1 MTKVRR
7 ALISVSDKRGI
18 VEFAKGLRELGVEIL
33 STGGTAKLV
42 EEAGISVR
50 SVSDYT
56 GHPEM
61 LDGRVKTLHPKVHGA
76 LLALRDNAEH
86 MRQAKE
92 QGIELIDMVVVNLYP
107 FEETIAR
114 ADVKLEEAIENIDIG
129 GPTMLRSA
137 AKNYES
143 VAVVTDPDSYGDI
156 LNELR
161 RSGGKLSAETRA
173 RLARKAFKHT
183 AHYDSVISNYLTH
196 TFESGKESLPPFL
209 ELRYEKRQD
218 LRYGENP
225 HQGGALYQQIGST
238 EMGLAGA
245 EQLHGKELSFNNLL
259 DLAAALE
266 IARDFLHP
274 AVVIIKHNN
283 PCGVASGESLS
294 QALDAAWVSDPVSA
308 FGSVIGLNRT
318 MDAESASHLTS
329 NDYQRD
335 VIIPRYRKESGNE
348 DVTVLPAFVE
358 AIIAP
363 DYEPKALE
371 ILRLKKNLRVIKLSD
386 FNPPTRRHDFDLR
399 KIPGGALLQSLDLE
413 HMPMEQFKV
422 VTKRKPTGEEMRSM
436 HFADC
441 VAKHVKSNAIVLVQ
455 GEATVGIGA
464 GQMSRV
470 DSCII
475 AARKAGRRAKN
486 SVLSSDAMFPAR
498 DGLDAAADTG
508 ASAVIQPG
516 GSKRDEEVIAAADEH
531 GLAMVFTGMRH
542 FRH

>member
-1 MTKVRR
+1 MVKVRR

-18 VEFAKGLRELGVEIL
+18 VEFAKGLNGLGIEIL
-33 STGGTAKLV
+33 STGGTAKLIT
-42 EEAGISVR
+42 EAGIRVR
-50 SVSDYT
+50 SISDYT

-76 LLALRDNAEH
+76 LLALRDNPEH
-86 MRQAKE
+86 MRQVKE
-92 QGIELIDMVVVNLYP
+92 QGIELIDMVVVTLYP
-107 FEETIAR
+107 FEETIAKP
-114 ADVKLEEAIENIDIG
+114 DVKLEEAIENIDIG

-161 RSGGKLSAETRA
+161 HSGGELSPETRA
-173 RLARKAFKHT
+173 CLARKVFKHT
-183 AHYDSVISNYLTH
+183 AHYDSVISNYLTQPL
-196 TFESGKESLPPFL
+196 GADKESLPPFL
-209 ELRYEKRQD
+209 ELRYEKRQE

-225 HQGGALYQQIGST
+225 HQSGALYQQIGSPET
-238 EMGLAGA
+238 GLAGA

-259 DLAAALE
+259 DLTAALE
-266 IARDFLHP
+266 IARDFLRP
-274 AVVIIKHNN
+274 TVVVIKHNN
-283 PCGVASGESLS
+283 PCGAASGESLS

-308 FGSVIGLNRT
+308 FGSVIGLNR
-318 MDAESASHLTS
+318 MMNAETASHLTS
-329 NDYQRD
+329 SDYQRD
-335 VIIPRYRKESGNE
+335 VIIPRYRKESGKE
-348 DVTVLPAFVE
+348 EVTVLPSFIE
-358 AIIAP
+358 AVIAP
-363 DYEPKALE
+363 DYEPEALE
-371 ILRLKKNLRVIKLSD
+371 ILRRKKNLRVIKLAD
-386 FNPPTRRHDFDLR
+386 FNPPGHKHDFDLR

-413 HMPMEQFKV
+413 HVPVEQFKV
-422 VTKRKPTGEEMRSM
+422 VTKRKPTQEEFHSM
-436 HFADC
+436 AFADR
-441 VAKHVKSNAIVLVQ
+441 VAKHVKSNTIVLVQ
-455 GEATVGIGA
+455 GEATVGVGA

-475 AARKAGRRAKN
+475 AARKAGLRAKN
-486 SVLSSDAMFPAR
+486 SVLASDAMFPAR
-498 DGLDAAADTG
+498 DGLDAAASTG